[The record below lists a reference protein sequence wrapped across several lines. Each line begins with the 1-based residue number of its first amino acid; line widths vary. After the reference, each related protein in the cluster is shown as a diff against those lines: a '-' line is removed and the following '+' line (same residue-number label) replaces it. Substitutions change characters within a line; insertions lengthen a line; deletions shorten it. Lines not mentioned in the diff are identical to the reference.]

1 MTILFLCR
9 ERDLQREPL
18 GYVRALRKLG
28 IQIEF
33 ADDDCALNENIER
46 ILERSAERPALIIQ
60 PETDLP
66 LLPQGLDKIDVPTAC
81 FHFDPYAYLHRR
93 IRWAML
99 FDYAVLFHPGF
110 EDAFRRAGH
119 PNPVTLPHAVDA
131 EFFASPAAERVL
143 DVGWVGRSGS
153 WHYITRRRVLKNL
166 AANFRVNDWTRFHS
180 YEEVAQ
186 VYCTSKVV
194 VNVGRDDYPADV
206 SLRFAEAMAAG
217 AVFLTLLPSE
227 ITELGFQDGVH
238 FVGIPSEAEILEK
251 VRYYLD
257 HDSDR
262 RRIAEAGRNKVLRE
276 HTYNCRAD
284 QLMRTV
290 EQHNGKLFA
299 PARGWP
305 EHQVQLVRLDYFAA
319 NARLDYACDELR
331 RIARGDLRS
340 AAAGS
345 ALVARALASKVRS
358 QMRSLVW
365 RSH

>member
-9 ERDLQREPL
+9 ESDLQREPL

-28 IQIEF
+28 ILIQF
-33 ADDDCALNENIER
+33 VDNDCALNENIER
-46 ILERSAERPALIIQ
+46 ILERSAERPALIVQ

-110 EDAFRRAGH
+110 EGAFRRAGH
-119 PNPVTLPHAVDA
+119 PNPVTLLHAVDA
-131 EFFASPAAERVL
+131 EFFTSPAPERLL

-153 WHYITRRRVLKNL
+153 WHYVTRRRVLENL
-166 AANFRVNDWTRFHS
+166 ATNFRMNDWGRFHS

-186 VYCTSKVV
+186 VYCASKVV
-194 VNVGRDDYPADV
+194 VNIGRDDYPGDV

-217 AVFLTLLPSE
+217 AIFLTLLPSE
-227 ITELGFQDGVH
+227 ITEIGFQDGVH
-238 FVGIPSEAEILEK
+238 FVGILSEVEILDK

-257 HDSDR
+257 HESER
-262 RRIAEAGRNKVLRE
+262 RRIAEAGREKVLRE
-276 HTYNCRAD
+276 HTYDCRAE
-284 QLMRTV
+284 QLLRIV
-290 EQHNGKLFA
+290 EEHNGRLFA

-305 EHQVQLVRLDYFAA
+305 EDRVRLLRLDYFAA
-319 NARLDYACDELR
+319 NSRLDYACGELR
-331 RIARGDLRS
+331 RIGRRDVRS

-345 ALVARALASKVRS
+345 ALVARALASKVRGRVS
-358 QMRSLVW
+358 SLIR

>member
-9 ERDLQREPL
+9 EQDLQREPL
-18 GYVRALRKLG
+18 GYVRAFRKLG
-28 IQIEF
+28 IHVEF
-33 ADDDCALNENIER
+33 ADQNCALNENIDR
-46 ILERSAERPALIIQ
+46 ILERSVERPALIIQ

-66 LLPQGLDKIDVPTAC
+66 LLPRGLDKSDVPTAC

-93 IRWAML
+93 TRWAML
-99 FDYAVLFHPGF
+99 FDYAVVFHPGF

-131 EFFASPAAERVL
+131 DFFASPAAERLL

-153 WHYITRRRVLKNL
+153 WHYTTRRRVLKNL
-166 AANFRVNDWTRFHS
+166 AATFRMNDWTRFHS
-180 YEEVAQ
+180 YEQVAQ
-186 VYCTSKVV
+186 VYCASKVV

-217 AVFLTLLPSE
+217 AIFLTLLPSE

-238 FVGIPSEAEILEK
+238 FVGIPSEAEILGK

-262 RRIAEAGRNKVLRE
+262 RRIAEAGRKKVLQE
-276 HTYNCRAD
+276 HTYTCRAE
-284 QLMRTV
+284 QLLQTV
-290 EQHNGKLFA
+290 EQHNGRLFA
-299 PARGWP
+299 PARCWP
-305 EHQVQLVRLDYFAA
+305 EHQVQLTRLDYFAA

-331 RIARGDLRS
+331 RIARRDLRG

-345 ALVARALASKVRS
+345 ALIARALASKIRS
-358 QMRSLVW
+358 EVRSLVP